1 MERRFFVTIF
11 ARDKSA
17 LENLQRLELD
27 IFGLTKRPRGESSM
41 GGLITEANIEQ
52 LRKSG
57 YRVEVHEEYVEQARL
72 KQAGGKAE
80 PPVPTMDDK
89 TWLKDFNRRKKVQ

>member
-1 MERRFFVTIF
+1 MERRFFVTIY

-27 IFGLTKRPRGESSM
+27 IFGLTKRPAGESSM
-41 GGLITEANIEQ
+41 GGLITEASIEE

-57 YRVEVHEEYVEQARL
+57 YRVEVHEEYVEQARQQPAL
-72 KQAGGKAE
+72 GKAE
-80 PPVPTMDDK
+80 SPVPTMDDK
-89 TWLKDFNRRKKVQ
+89 AWLKDFNRRKKVQ